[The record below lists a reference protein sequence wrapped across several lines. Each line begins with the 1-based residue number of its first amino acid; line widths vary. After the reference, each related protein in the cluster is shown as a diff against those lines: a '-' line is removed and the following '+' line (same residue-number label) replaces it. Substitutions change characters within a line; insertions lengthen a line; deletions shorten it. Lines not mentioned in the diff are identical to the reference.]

1 MNNPLKLQLR
11 ESTAQYG
18 STNDQLP
25 GELHSVLRR
34 ILLGRGVT
42 NSEQFDLSL
51 QQLARPEF
59 GGIQQA
65 AALLAD
71 AVSDNRKI
79 MIVGDFDADGATGS
93 AVAMLGLQAMG
104 AQRVDYCV
112 PNRFEFGYG
121 LSTAL
126 VESIQADSPELLV
139 TVDNGISS
147 VRGVELANACGQQ
160 VIVTDHHL
168 PGETLP
174 DAAAIVNPNLPGDP
188 FPSKALA
195 GVGVMFYLLSQVRA
209 ELQQR
214 GWFGQQRKA
223 PNLGQLLDLVALGT
237 VADMVPLD
245 HNNRI
250 LVQAGLQRIR
260 AGQARP
266 GIHALL
272 KVAGTNHRLCTA
284 TDLAWRVA
292 PRLNAAGRLEDM
304 RIGIECL
311 LSSDEDQAHE
321 LAAVLDNINHERRKV
336 QQDMQS
342 VADQQI
348 TELLADLKANEIP
361 QAFCLFDESWHQGV
375 VGLVA
380 GKVKEALHRPVIALA
395 PESEGSDVL
404 KGSVRSVTGVHI
416 RDALALL
423 DARHPE
429 MMQRFGGHAMAAG
442 LSLPRQHLQ
451 DFKIAWSAIADDF
464 VLPEQTIISDGQ
476 LQEEDFS
483 LQLARLL
490 ESAMPWGQKFP
501 EPLFDGRF
509 EVLDRQV
516 VAVKHVRLLLQQKDS
531 TAVQEAI
538 AFNRDVEAFP
548 KGSSGVHLAYR
559 LQVNRFRGRESVQL
573 LVEHVMR

>member
-1 MNNPLKLQLR
+1 MKLQLR
-11 ESTAQYG
+11 EALGPNQPV
-18 STNDQLP
+18 NDQLP
-25 GELHSVLRR
+25 DGLHPVLRR
-34 ILLGRGVT
+34 VLLTRGVS

-65 AALLAD
+65 AGLLAE
-71 AVSDNRKI
+71 AITDNRKV

-93 AVAMLGLQAMG
+93 AVAMLGLRALG
-104 AQRVDYCV
+104 AEQVSYCV

-126 VESIQADSPELLV
+126 VEAIQTDSAKLLV

-147 VRGVELANACGQQ
+147 VRGVELANSYGQQ

-209 ELQQR
+209 VLQQQ
-214 GWFGQQRKA
+214 GWFNGQRKA
-223 PNLGQLLDLVALGT
+223 PVLGQLLDLVALGT

-250 LVQAGLQRIR
+250 MVQAGLQRIR
-260 AGQARP
+260 AGPARP

-311 LSSDEDQAHE
+311 LSTDEDQAGE
-321 LAAVLDNINHERRKV
+321 LAAVLDSINHERRKV

-348 TELLADLKANEIP
+348 TELLTDLKAQETP
-361 QAFCLFDESWHQGV
+361 KALCLFDESWHQGV

-380 GKVKEALHRPVIALA
+380 GKVKEAVHRPVIALA
-395 PESEGSDVL
+395 PESQGSDVL
-404 KGSVRSVTGVHI
+404 KGSARSVTGVHI
-416 RDALALL
+416 RDALAHL
-423 DARHPE
+423 DALHPN

-442 LSLPRQHLQ
+442 LSLPRTHLS
-451 DFKIAWSAIADDF
+451 DFKTAWTKIADDF
-464 VLPEQTIISDGQ
+464 VLPKQTVISDGQ
-476 LQEEDFS
+476 LSGEDFS
-483 LQLARLL
+483 LTLAKLL

-501 EPLFDGRF
+501 EPLFDGCF

-516 VAVKHVRLLLQQKDS
+516 VAAKHVRLLLQQKNS

-538 AFNRDVEAFP
+538 AFNRDIENFP
-548 KGSSGVHLAYR
+548 KGSAGVHLAYR

-573 LVEHVMR
+573 LIEHVIA